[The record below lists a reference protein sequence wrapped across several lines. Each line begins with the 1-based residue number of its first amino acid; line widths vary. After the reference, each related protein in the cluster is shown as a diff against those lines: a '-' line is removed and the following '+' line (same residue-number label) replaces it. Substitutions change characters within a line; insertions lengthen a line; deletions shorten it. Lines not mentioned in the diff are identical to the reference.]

1 MPINVNRTEV
11 LSLMQ
16 DLPADH
22 FLQSRLV
29 DELIVLNKQTDAKYG
44 VHSKTIT
51 APVLEVKSAVSHLGT
66 PEVIN
71 GKLVVTGGLGHSR
84 EYDGSMGQYT
94 TKQLDEIAEVG
105 GMTRQCKWETYGY
118 QCAEMSP
125 NEFCIEH
132 DKVKCSHLDE
142 HGTRCFNMANHGCPT
157 ELQFVCGAP
166 CCSTHQSCGNHYRRR

>member
-29 DELIVLNKQTDAKYG
+29 DELIVLNKQIDSDVRVRKAT
-44 VHSKTIT
+44 T
-51 APVLEVKSAVSHLGT
+51 PVLEVKSAVSRLGT

-71 GKLVVTGGLGHSR
+71 GNLVVTAGLGMPK

-94 TKQLDEIAEVG
+94 AKQLDEIAEVG

-118 QCAEMSP
+118 QCREMSP

-132 DKVKCSHLDE
+132 DKVKCSHLGE
-142 HGTRCFNMANHGCPT
+142 HGTLCFNMANHGCPT

-166 CCSTHQSCGNHYRRR
+166 ICAEHSNCGNHYRRR